1 MSRVRTK
8 CSLARVSRHSKAS
21 GRGETFAKILGMD
34 DPLSKTL
41 TTSQRRILPAH
52 AAPHGISAPENN
64 PSSGA
69 QHLDR
74 LPAESLLQNQHSAN
88 HPAEAVTA
96 WI

>member
-1 MSRVRTK
+1 MSRVHNTR
-8 CSLARVSRHSKAS
+8 SLARVSRRSKAS

-34 DPLSKTL
+34 DPLSKT

-52 AAPHGISAPENN
+52 AALYGVSAPENN

-74 LPAESLLQNQHSAN
+74 QSAESLRQNQHNEN
-88 HPAEAVTA
+88 HPAEVVTA

>member
-1 MSRVRTK
+1 MRTQRG
-8 CSLARVSRHSKAS
+8 LTRVSRHSKAP

-41 TTSQRRILPAH
+41 TASQRRILSAQ
-52 AAPHGISAPENN
+52 AAPYGISAPENN

-74 LPAESLLQNQHSAN
+74 LPVEFLRQNQHSAN
-88 HPAEAVTA
+88 HFAEAVTA